1 MARVIHAT
9 TMKPTIANP
18 CLVTGSSGNGAN
30 HTATGTR
37 MQRICPTMTTG
48 VLGFSSKF
56 SADADAEAVS
66 AATMG
71 YSVVRH
77 WGCTLPAPRRQARQ
91 RCILSG
97 QRLPGQR
104 SREAQRLIE
113 LVRVHLVDPCV

>member
-30 HTATGTR
+30 HTASGTK

-48 VLGFSSKF
+48 ALGFSSKF
-56 SADADAEAVS
+56 SADADARAVS

-71 YSVVRH
+71 YSRRPMLGLHSNDQKVPY
-77 WGCTLPAPRRQARQ
+77 LSAPHRRRQVMMPAD
-91 RCILSG
+91 LE
-97 QRLPGQR
+97 RLHIDHISDEMR
-104 SREAQRLIE
+104 A
-113 LVRVHLVDPCV
+113 V